1 MTPYKCPVCDG
12 RGIVP
17 GGFYISTSD
26 SWTSTGTSETC
37 RQCGGTG
44 IVYGMVV
51 GDVVEGMCCDC
62 AHGGP
67 CCSPDENANCSYRKE
82 DGTCW
87 VPYTKET
94 TMQCY
99 RDGGCGP
106 YEGRA
111 CNECPASKPDYKQR
125 KMAKTNKPTSEPDD
139 LFLAF
144 LKFFKDELEKTFGE
158 MGFEDQW
165 LDVSGTGG
173 WANALKATSK
183 LYMPEI
189 WALWNRLDW
198 WASDLLDGWLIDC
211 AKYMDLYKEE
221 DTDKKKP
228 YICQRLG
235 IDPGQPFLLH
245 GYPNKDYPP
254 LVWTD
259 GQIRRYS
266 PDGDHGFKVGGRA
279 VCWMMEHPEAIEP
292 LQGYTPEEV
301 AFKGVE
307 IDQFKAIESDR
318 VKEVNMDKPRICGV
332 LGVEVGEVFTA
343 DTPYGQ
349 FKRCVV
355 DEEGQILN
363 TGINVLCYIIN
374 HPDRIIR
381 KPRWTE
387 QEVEDAKAIKRV
399 LKATGIRRNR
409 YDNIYA
415 TGELIVDTLLDSEA
429 FPSLQPD
436 TAVTI
441 DEIIGGAQ

>member
-1 MTPYKCPVCDG
+1 MAE
-12 RGIVP
+12 
-17 GGFYISTSD
+17 YI
-26 SWTSTGTSETC
+26 EREAA
-37 RQCGGTG
+37 RQAHIKASLTTRLIDAIPAAG
-44 IVYGMVV
+44 
-51 GDVVEGMCCDC
+51 VVEGMCCDC

-111 CNECPASKPDYKQR
+111 CNECPASNPDYKQR
-125 KMAKTNKPTSEPDD
+125 HKTKTDKPTSE
-139 LFLAF
+139 
-144 LKFFKDELEKTFGE
+144 
-158 MGFEDQW
+158 
-165 LDVSGTGG
+165 
-173 WANALKATSK
+173 
-183 LYMPEI
+183 
-189 WALWNRLDW
+189 
-198 WASDLLDGWLIDC
+198 
-211 AKYMDLYKEE
+211 
-221 DTDKKKP
+221 KKP
-228 YICQRLG
+228 HICQRLG

-266 PDGDHGFKVGGRA
+266 PDGNHGFKVGGRA

-318 VKEVNMDKPRICGV
+318 VNSVEIEAIKEANMDKPRICEV
-332 LGVEVGEVFTA
+332 LGVEVREEFDFCMFSGL
-343 DTPYGQ
+343 Y
-349 FKRCVV
+349 V
-355 DEEGQILN
+355 DEAGYVRLNEGAIIESTILCLL
-363 TGINVLCYIIN
+363 INE
-374 HPDRIIR
+374 PDRIIR

>member
-1 MTPYKCPVCDG
+1 MKFRDPKTGEMFESLEKKVVEDFCMKINCGECPMNIPEGHKSKYCCDG
-12 RGIVP
+12 FMTYKPIEAARLMG
-17 GGFYISTSD
+17 Y
-26 SWTSTGTSETC
+26 E
-37 RQCGGTG
+37 
-44 IVYGMVV
+44 VV
-51 GDVVEGMCCDC
+51 EDDAVEGMCCDC

-67 CCSPDENANCSYRKE
+67 CCSPDENTNCADRKE

-87 VPYTKET
+87 VPYTKE
-94 TMQCY
+94 
-99 RDGGCGP
+99 
-106 YEGRA
+106 EA
-111 CNECPASKPDYKQR
+111 N
-125 KMAKTNKPTSEPDD
+125 
-139 LFLAF
+139 
-144 LKFFKDELEKTFGE
+144 
-158 MGFEDQW
+158 MG
-165 LDVSGTGG
+165 
-173 WANALKATSK
+173 
-183 LYMPEI
+183 
-189 WALWNRLDW
+189 
-198 WASDLLDGWLIDC
+198 
-211 AKYMDLYKEE
+211 
-221 DTDKKKP
+221 
-228 YICQRLG
+228 
-235 IDPGQPFLLH
+235 
-245 GYPNKDYPP
+245 
-254 LVWTD
+254 
-259 GQIRRYS
+259 
-266 PDGDHGFKVGGRA
+266 
-279 VCWMMEHPEAIEP
+279 
-292 LQGYTPEEV
+292 
-301 AFKGVE
+301 
-307 IDQFKAIESDR
+307 
-318 VKEVNMDKPRICGV
+318 KPRICEV